1 MVLNSPS
8 FYNFFSW
15 VEAKEFEVASDAFAT
30 FKVRSTP
37 GERLGVESLLPS
49 SRSHPHGH
57 LSSQQHFGTV
67 T

>member
-8 FYNFFSW
+8 FYNFFNW

-37 GERLGVESLLPS
+37 GDS
-49 SRSHPHGH
+49 
-57 LSSQQHFGTV
+57 
-67 T
+67 